1 MQVHQLRAQHE
12 GKLYPIRRY
21 FDYTRRE
28 AVAKYRAE
36 FGLKGKHNVKLT
48 IC

>member
-28 AVAKYRAE
+28 AIAKYRAE
-36 FGLKGKHNVKLT
+36 FGLKGKRNVILT
-48 IC
+48 TC

>member
-21 FDYTRRE
+21 FDYSRRE
-28 AVAKYRAE
+28 AIAKYRAE
-36 FGLKGKHNVKLT
+36 FGLKGKHNVILT
-48 IC
+48 TY

>member
-21 FDYTRRE
+21 FDYSRRE
-28 AVAKYRAE
+28 AIAKYRAE
-36 FGLKGKHNVKLT
+36 FGLKGKHNVILT
-48 IC
+48 TC

>member
-1 MQVHQLRAQHE
+1 MQVHQIRAQHQ

-21 FDYTRRE
+21 IAYTHRE